1 MARYDSYIGSIVERD
16 VAPVAE
22 VRRPDTLRRMINQLA
37 HRTAEELNVAS
48 LSNALGARKETV
60 NTYLDV
66 LSRLGIV
73 HRLGAWTA
81 SGARK
86 EVRSPKLHFM
96 DSGCATALR
105 GEDTNSFG
113 FGADPVALGH
123 VLESFVFCELEKSL
137 PFLKRRWELY
147 HWRYVP
153 REIDIVAQAPGRL
166 LALFEMKASTTV
178 SAEDFRHVDW
188 FFKEGPGKAHKG
200 AAFVIYL
207 GDQVLSFGPSRLALP
222 LCILWSFPNPQRSR
236 KQA

>member
-1 MARYDSYIGSIVERD
+1 
-16 VAPVAE
+16 
-22 VRRPDTLRRMINQLA
+22 
-37 HRTAEELNVAS
+37 
-48 LSNALGARKETV
+48 
-60 NTYLDV
+60 
-66 LSRLGIV
+66 
-73 HRLGAWTA
+73 
-81 SGARK
+81 
-86 EVRSPKLHFM
+86 M

-113 FGADPVALGH
+113 LGADPVAPGH

-153 REIDIVAQAPGRL
+153 REMDIVAQAPGRL

-178 SAEDFRHVDW
+178 TAEDFRHVDW

-222 LCILWSFPNPQRSR
+222 LSILWSFPNPQRSR